1 MNPDQLSRIKNYA
14 KTLNPKIENEDLLDF
29 AIEDCVGRVL
39 LYLSED
45 VLAENLE
52 RIVASIVSM
61 NYARLANFSASGENE
76 YAISSVS
83 DNGQSVSYS
92 TSPKQT
98 LLTARDDEI
107 FLGFEAILKNHRRIN
122 VVS

>member
-14 KTLNPKIENEDLLDF
+14 KTLNPKIENEGLLDF

-61 NYARLANFSASGENE
+61 NYLRLANFSASGENE

>member
-14 KTLNPKIENEDLLDF
+14 KTLNPKIENEGLLDF

-61 NYARLANFSASGENE
+61 NYVRLANFSASGENE